1 MEPTK
6 ELIDQL
12 RREDIEDARKMT
24 ISQKLEAGGD
34 LFDYACSITLS
45 GIKNQYPGISE
56 RDALEKLRH
65 RLEFA
70 ARTETRV

>member
-6 ELIDQL
+6 ELIEQL
-12 RREDIEDARKMT
+12 HREDIVDAKRMT
-24 ISQKLEAGGD
+24 IAQKLEAGGD

-45 GIKNQYPGISE
+45 GIKAQYPGISQHE
-56 RDALEKLRH
+56 ALEKLRH